1 MQFRGGSRLL
11 AFLVTVSLSPLPVAA
26 QDKPVATFKAGV
38 DLVSVSAVV
47 RDEKGRVVRSLTQKD
62 FVVIDGGRQRKIV
75 ELHSDENAPASVALL
90 VDGSG
95 SMAVGAALDSSRHIC
110 NWVLT
115 TLDEKKDDAAL
126 LSFDTRL
133 LKLRDFTG
141 RFENI
146 RSGLGELEAF
156 GQTSLYDAIAG
167 TSSMVSQR
175 ARNRRAVIVLTD
187 GADTSSSYTPA
198 EVAWIASTIDV
209 PVYVFAVSQTITPE
223 ADAKERNLPVPPNP
237 LADLAR
243 ATGGDYFIAGSP
255 TLAVNGILRL
265 VEELRHQYLIAF
277 EPSSATGMRTLE
289 IKTRKNNLR
298 VTSRRWYNSGAASA
312 GDLDIQNSKLKR
324 ETTGTLR

>member
-1 MQFRGGSRLL
+1 MQFRGIGRLITIL
-11 AFLVTVSLSPLPVAA
+11 AIASQAPLSLSA
-26 QDKPVATFKAGV
+26 QDAPVATFKSGI

-47 RDEKGRVVRSLTQKD
+47 RDKKGRVVRALTPKD
-62 FVVIDGGRQRKIV
+62 FVVMDGGNQRKIV
-75 ELHSDENAPASVALL
+75 ELHADETAPASVALL

-110 NWVLT
+110 QLVLT
-115 TLDEKKDDAAL
+115 TLDEKRDDAAL

-146 RSGLGELEAF
+146 RNGLGELGAF

-167 TSSMVSQR
+167 ASAVVAQR

-187 GADTSSSYTPA
+187 GADTASSYTPQ

-209 PVYVFAVSQTITPE
+209 PVYVFAVAQLTPDG
-223 ADAKERNLPVPPNP
+223 AAAAKEKEKESEKTLVPMNP
-237 LADLAR
+237 LAELAK
-243 ATGGDYFIAGSP
+243 ATGGDYFVAGSP
-255 TLAVNGILRL
+255 ALAVNGIIRL

-277 EPSSATGMRTLE
+277 EPSAAAGMRQLE
-289 IKTRKNNLR
+289 IKTRKNDLR
-298 VTSRRWYNSGAASA
+298 VSARRWYTSGS
-312 GDLDIQNSKLKR
+312 QN
-324 ETTGTLR
+324 

>member
-1 MQFRGGSRLL
+1 MQFRGVRRAIS
-11 AFLVTVSLSPLPVAA
+11 ALVLSSSFALPAAA
-26 QDKPVATFKAGV
+26 QNEPVATFKSGV

-47 RDEKGRVVRSLTQKD
+47 RDKKGRVVRSLTPKD
-62 FVVIDGGRQRKIV
+62 FVVTDGGNQRKIV
-75 ELHSDENAPASVALL
+75 ELHSDETAPASVALL

-133 LKLRDFTG
+133 LTLRDFTK

-146 RSGLGELEAF
+146 RTGLDELSAF
-156 GQTSLYDAIAG
+156 GSTSLYDAIAG
-167 TSSMVSQR
+167 ASAIVAER

-187 GADTSSSYTPA
+187 GADTSSLYTPQ
-198 EVAWIASTIDV
+198 EVARISSTIDV
-209 PVYVFAVSQTITPE
+209 PVYVFAVSQTVTPE
-223 ADAKERNLPVPPNP
+223 AVSKDTKVPPPPNP

-255 TLAVNGILRL
+255 ALAVSGILRL

-277 EPSSATGMRTLE
+277 EPSTTTGMRSLE
-289 IKTRKNNLR
+289 IKTRKHDLR
-298 VTSRRWYNSGAASA
+298 VSSRRWYTSGTATA
-312 GDLDIQNSKLKR
+312 N
-324 ETTGTLR
+324 